1 MWFAT
6 PDARTLQSH
15 VDARPRRRR
24 ASRSARFAF
33 DALLGPAS
41 NSGVKLRVAPEG
53 GPLGPE
59 FQLLDDFGNGHSSFA
74 YLKSL
79 PVDFLKIDAVYVK
92 GIADDPLDLAI
103 VRSINEIGQV
113 MDKRIIAEF
122 VESEQVA
129 EKLREIGV
137 DYYQGYFAAEPMPIE
152 TLA

>member
-1 MWFAT
+1 MDGYHPNFT
-6 PDARTLQSH
+6 HQTF
-15 VDARPRRRR
+15 VDAASKKIGRRITLYTDESPGL
-24 ASRSARFAF
+24 SR
-33 DALLGPAS
+33 
-41 NSGVKLRVAPEG
+41 
-53 GPLGPE
+53 
-59 FQLLDDFGNGHSSFA
+59 DFGNGHSSFA

-113 MDKRIIAEF
+113 MDKRIIAGF